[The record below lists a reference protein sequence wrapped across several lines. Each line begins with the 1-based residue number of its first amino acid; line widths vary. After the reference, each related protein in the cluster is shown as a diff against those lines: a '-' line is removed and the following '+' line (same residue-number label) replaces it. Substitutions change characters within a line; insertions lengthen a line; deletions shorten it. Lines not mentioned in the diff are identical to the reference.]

1 MKQIKNIITCL
12 LLIVHAGL
20 THAQIDTLRISE
32 AYTTH
37 MIFSSDIIYADLSNP
52 ADVIAKVIE
61 QNRNM
66 LAMRARYPFTG
77 SSSVSALES
86 NGQMHTFIVAYENSP
101 ERLIVDMRAGTVTR
115 ELTASN
121 TDIPS
126 SSSEPPLLSDIVN
139 SRQQL
144 YHIGVKKYGITAL
157 CEDIVSYKDVTHIVL
172 SLENKSS
179 VSYSITDATFV
190 LESKKRGK
198 RAVAFEKGLTPKNR
212 HGSLSAESGM
222 TTRMAY
228 SFDKMTLADDQVLK
242 VYLYEEGGQ
251 RNLVMTISA
260 KDINK
265 AGASKKQK
273 KKNK

>member
-1 MKQIKNIITCL
+1 MKQIKIIFTCL
-12 LLIVHAGL
+12 LMLLHAGL

-37 MIFSSDIIYADLSNP
+37 LIFSSDITYADLSNP

-101 ERLIVDMRAGTVTR
+101 EKLIVDLRTGTVIR
-115 ELTASN
+115 DLASSGS
-121 TDIPS
+121 DMPS
-126 SSSEPPLLSDIVN
+126 NSFDPPILSDIVN
-139 SRQQL
+139 SPQQL

-172 SLENKSS
+172 SLTNKSS

-190 LESKKRGK
+190 LESKKKGK

-212 HGSLSAESGM
+212 HGSLSAEAGT
-222 TTRMAY
+222 TTRIAY

-273 KKNK
+273 KKTK